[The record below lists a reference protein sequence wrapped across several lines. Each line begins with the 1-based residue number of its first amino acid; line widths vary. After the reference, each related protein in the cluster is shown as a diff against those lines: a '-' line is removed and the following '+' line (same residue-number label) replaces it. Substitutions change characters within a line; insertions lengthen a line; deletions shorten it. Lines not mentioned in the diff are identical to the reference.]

1 MTEKRY
7 SIDLH
12 ENTRTGK
19 ILRIILGVACM
30 IVALWYMYSIRG
42 TAASMETAWIAT
54 GFLLLFSVWLL
65 ASGLGYTHRYITVG
79 DENIILRQEFYRP
92 PVIFTPSSL
101 KSVEF
106 KTLIIDFYNREQKI
120 TLRLGTFYPEQTA
133 AIINAVEGFCRRHA
147 IEIRG
152 DVTNGTEKGT

>member
-19 ILRIILGVACM
+19 IFRIILGVASLV
-30 IVALWYMYSIRG
+30 VAVWYMYSIRG
-42 TAASMETAWIAT
+42 TAASVETAWIAT
-54 GFLLLFSVWLL
+54 GFLLLFSLWLI
-65 ASGLGYTHRYITVG
+65 ASGLGYTQRYITVG
-79 DENIILRQEFYRP
+79 DDKITLRQEFYRP

-101 KSVEF
+101 SSVEF
-106 KTLIIDFYNREQKI
+106 RTLVIDFFAGGQKV

-133 AIINAVEGFCRRHA
+133 AIMGAVEDFCRRHA

-152 DVTNGTEKGT
+152 DRNNGSVKES